1 MHRSARATWP
11 ALVLLAA
18 TLVAAPAHSVPSA
31 EETRVLA
38 QLQSAR
44 ALAAIGRLSGRQWP
58 VASGLGAGTVVSG
71 SAEERALAQELA
83 ASLRKLGLDVRLE
96 PFPVRAYR
104 YEPVQLAAD
113 GESLAAVSLH
123 AAGGTWGTRDGVG
136 YARGNEAAGHR
147 LRAALVDAGEGYR
160 ADYARLGDVHGRIVL
175 VHRDLRDWPPAQI
188 SEAAHQGA
196 LAVLFYG
203 HPGAAQH
210 PDALRQDSMWGHDRI
225 PAVAV
230 SQRSGET
237 LRRRLA
243 AGPVEVALENRADV
257 EDGTSLNVVAAL
269 RGRELPDEWVMVSAH
284 YDRWFAG
291 ATDNVSGVASVLE
304 IARAVTASG
313 LRPRRSM
320 LFVMMG
326 SEEAGLED
334 PERDWLAGSHAFVVR
349 HPEVMRAA
357 ALLFNIDLLGWTS
370 PRATLVS
377 TPDMAGAAATAIADL
392 GYSAEISTRTTFG
405 SVTDAW
411 NFALL
416 GGAATH
422 HVERFTPDYFS
433 IYHTPVDDYR
443 PERFAK
449 LGDDLRLL
457 TLSLWRAA
465 NAGRLPASLAALA
478 ASLDAELA
486 AMEAAWPQLPVAT
499 ARRAA
504 ATLSGAARS
513 VEGRQGDAWDEAT
526 NRTLMSTRHSLLPW
540 LYADDGEFSQ
550 APRPAP
556 QLARAL
562 AFGRTADALDRGDR
576 AAAATALAV
585 IYEGRQCQHL
595 SPAVYASER
604 GYWTGDGGWAS
615 RFQQRADPPPATLGE
630 ACSALIVS
638 PTDAAATT
646 AAVALAGRFRELRA
660 DALQRASDD
669 LALMAAE
676 LEQAASRL
684 REFAAEHA
692 PLPRAHAARRAP

>member
-1 MHRSARATWP
+1 MTNARARAPGRAMLLLT
-11 ALVLLAA
+11 ALLSA
-18 TLVAAPAHSVPSA
+18 TPVHAAPSA
-31 EETRVLA
+31 DESRVLA

-44 ALAAIGRLSGRQWP
+44 ALADLGRLSSRRWT
-58 VASGLGAGTVVSG
+58 VESGLGAGTVVSG
-71 SAEERALAQELA
+71 SIEERALAQQLA
-83 ASLRKLGLDVRLE
+83 TRLRGLGLAVRLE

-104 YEPVQLAAD
+104 YGPVQLSAG
-113 GESLAAVSLH
+113 GEPLVAVSLH

-136 YARGNEAAGHR
+136 YLRGNEAGGHR
-147 LRAALVDAGEGYR
+147 LRAPLIDAGEGYR
-160 ADYARLGDVHGRIVL
+160 ADYDRLGDVRGHIVL

-188 SEAAHQGA
+188 SEAAHRGA

-203 HPGAAQH
+203 HPGATDH

-225 PAVAV
+225 AAVAV
-230 SQRSGET
+230 SQRTGEA
-237 LRRRLA
+237 LRRRLG

-257 EDGTSLNVVAAL
+257 EDGISLNVVATL
-269 RGRELPDEWVMVSAH
+269 RGSELPDEWVMVAAH

-304 IARAVTASG
+304 IARAVRASG

-334 PERDWLAGSHAFVVR
+334 PERDWLAGSHAFVVQ

-370 PRATLVS
+370 PKATLVS
-377 TPDMAGAAATAIADL
+377 TPDMAAAAATAIADL
-392 GYSAEISTRTTFG
+392 GYAGAVETRTTFG

-443 PERFAK
+443 PERFAR
-449 LGDDLRLL
+449 LGDDLHLL

-465 NAGRLPASLAALA
+465 NAPRLPASLAALA
-478 ASLDAELA
+478 ASLDMDLA
-486 AMEAAWPQLPVAT
+486 AMAAQWPDLPVGPT
-499 ARRAA
+499 RAA
-504 ATLSGAARS
+504 AAALRDAAGA
-513 VEGRQGDAWDEAT
+513 VEGRRGAAWDEAT

-562 AFGRTADALDRGDR
+562 AFGRTADALGQGDP
-576 AAAATALAV
+576 AAAAAALAV
-585 IYEGRQCQHL
+585 IYEGRQCQRL
-595 SPAVYASER
+595 SPAVYAAER
-604 GYWTGDGGWAS
+604 GFWTGDGGWAS
-615 RFQQRADPPPATLGE
+615 RFQQRAAPPPSTLAEACVALAAPAGE
-630 ACSALIVS
+630 AA
-638 PTDAAATT
+638 
-646 AAVALAGRFRELRA
+646 ALAGRFRALRA
-660 DALQRASDD
+660 DALEHAADD
-669 LALMAAE
+669 LALMRAE
-676 LEQAASRL
+676 LDQAAARL
-684 REFAAEHA
+684 REFAALSTPPPRTVA
-692 PLPRAHAARRAP
+692 PRAP